1 MTGAYVRPVYQWT
14 EKLLIQGNAEYNV
27 WDYRGNPFS
36 GDFRHRVRTFGARLD
51 YHPTLKILLSAGVN
65 REVRTSDLVNGDY
78 AVTVGFIE
86 GRVGF

>member
-1 MTGAYVRPVYQWT
+1 
-14 EKLLIQGNAEYNV
+14 
-27 WDYRGNPFS
+27 
-36 GDFRHRVRTFGARLD
+36 VRTFGARLD